1 MGFRYWASFA
11 AFSILLHAALFWPLP
26 GPSFTVGSL
35 SPLSVSLPDV
45 RPAALP
51 SDSPGDGRSAPE
63 LEPEAMIQKSGM
75 QPTASSKKPAVLEAR
90 KQNVQQAR
98 SDELLIPPNAGSEAG
113 KTRLPNS
120 RVSALAEITSPSIS
134 SYRLALALEVI
145 RKRALVERFVAPE
158 FKGEL
163 VVLVSLRGSDATPHV
178 SLEEAPGSEPL
189 EREILSVFAKAVEVV
204 PVSMAG
210 DVGEVVIRLPV
221 RFDQAGLD

>member
-1 MGFRYWASFA
+1 MGFRYWASFGV
-11 AFSILLHAALFWPLP
+11 FSILLHAALFWPLP
-26 GPSFTVGSL
+26 EPSFTAGSL

-51 SDSPGDGRSAPE
+51 SDSPGDGRSLPE
-63 LEPEAMIQKSGM
+63 LEPEAMIQKSVM

-90 KQNVQQAR
+90 KPNVQQAR
-98 SDELLIPPNAGSEAG
+98 SDDLLIPFNAGSEAG
-113 KTRLPNS
+113 KTKLPNS
-120 RVSALAEITSPSIS
+120 RVSALAEVTSPSIS

-178 SLEEAPGSEPL
+178 SLEQAPGSEPL
-189 EREILSVFAKAVEVV
+189 EREILFVFEKAVEAV